1 LDKGAAAA
9 HWGVDVPGFAICIS
23 GLATANI
30 AGLPALVFGGSG
42 EPLPAGF
49 DDIAPRI
56 AHRVIA
62 TLLGFLILSRGAAG
76 LYHQYARKDGL
87 LGRMWFG
94 GRGA

>member
-1 LDKGAAAA
+1 M
-9 HWGVDVPGFAICIS
+9 CIS

-42 EPLPAGF
+42 EPLPASF
-49 DDIAPRI
+49 DDIAPRV
-56 AHRVIA
+56 AHGVIA
-62 TLLGFLILSRGAAG
+62 TLLGLLILRHGAAG
-76 LYHQYARKDGL
+76 LYHQYARIDGL